1 MGVGEFSPFSDPVP
15 YPSSWIGQ
23 GASLFCLLFLLWSG
37 QLPLLSHWLAHSP
50 GTGQVL
56 RVGCTYLIVF
66 PQNITSGLL
75 QSAGV

>member
-15 YPSSWIGQ
+15 CPSSWIGQ
-23 GASLFCLLFLLWSG
+23 GAFPVLFVIFVMVRSASSPLSLAGAFPRHRAGLKS
-37 QLPLLSHWLAHSP
+37 WLH
-50 GTGQVL
+50 V
-56 RVGCTYLIVF
+56 LIVF